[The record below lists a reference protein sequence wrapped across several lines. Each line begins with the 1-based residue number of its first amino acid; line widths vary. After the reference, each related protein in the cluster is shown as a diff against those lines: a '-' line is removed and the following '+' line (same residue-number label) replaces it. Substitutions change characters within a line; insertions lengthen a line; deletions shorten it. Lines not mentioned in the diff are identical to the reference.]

1 MIFPCLIKYSFPSK
15 IMEYMSSGRPTIAYL
30 LDGMPKEYSKYIVCI
45 EEKPDGIRSALEYVV
60 HKGEDFCE
68 TFGKVAREFV
78 LDKKNCKSQMKKVLK
93 MLSKESNVK

>member
-1 MIFPCLIKYSFPSK
+1 
-15 IMEYMSSGRPTIAYL
+15 MECRKST
-30 LDGMPKEYSKYIVCI
+30 KYIVCI

-60 HKGEDFCE
+60 HKGENFCE

-78 LDKKNCKSQMKKVLK
+78 LDKKNCKSQMKKVLE